1 MEDIGKLIPEK
12 LGKYEIKGELGHG
25 SMAVVYLGHDPF
37 IDRSVAVK
45 VALPKYLQD
54 PGTAGQFKEMFFN
67 EARISGMMDN
77 RFILP
82 VYDAGIEGDLLY
94 IVMEHVEGAR
104 TLKEYCSPDK
114 LLPVE
119 KVLELI
125 YKCCRGL
132 EYAHSRDVI
141 HRDIKPSNILLSGDM
156 DVRIADFGIAQIMRP
171 DETQVMEMI
180 GSPRYMSPE
189 QVNEEGIS
197 HQTDIY
203 SMGVVL
209 YELLTGHTPFDAESL
224 GALVNRIQNEEAPL
238 LSAYRDGLP
247 PQLEMVVKRALA
259 KKTDLRYPT
268 AMDLA
273 SDLVMAFKH
282 QKHMVVAGDSDN
294 QEKFRRL
301 KQNIFFRDF
310 FDSEIWE
317 VISAS
322 EWAEARPED
331 VLVSEGEIDDSF
343 YVIIKGKVSVIKGG
357 RTLARLGEGDSFGE
371 MAYFSKSE
379 RTASIVATEDVMLLK
394 VNSTLIEKVS
404 QNCQIRFMRV
414 FLQTLIGRL
423 AATSDLLA
431 HDEATKQ

>member
-1 MEDIGKLIPEK
+1 MDEFNSRIPET
-12 LGKYEIKGELGHG
+12 LGKYEIASELGRG

-45 VALPKYLQD
+45 VALPRYLQD
-54 PGTAGQFKEMFFN
+54 PETSGQFKEMFFN

-104 TLKEYCSPDK
+104 TLKDYCAPDR

-119 KVLELI
+119 KVLEII

-141 HRDIKPSNILLSGDM
+141 HRDIKPSNILLTEEL
-156 DVRIADFGIAQIMRP
+156 DVRIADFGIARIMRP

-189 QVNEEGIS
+189 QVNEEGIGL
-197 HQTDIY
+197 QTDIY
-203 SMGVVL
+203 SIGVVL

-224 GALVNRIQNEEAPL
+224 GALVNKIQNEEPPL
-238 LSAYRDGLP
+238 LCTYRQDLP
-247 PQLEMVVKRALA
+247 QQLEMVIKRALA

-282 QKHMVVAGDSDN
+282 QRHMVVAGDSDN

-317 VISAS
+317 VIKAS
-322 EWAEARPED
+322 EWAEAQPAE

-343 YVIIKGKVSVIKGG
+343 YIIIKGKVDVIKGD
-357 RTLARLGEGDSFGE
+357 RVLATLTEGDSFGE
-371 MAYFSKSE
+371 MAYFSKSQ
-379 RTASIVATEDVMLLK
+379 RTASIVAAEDVMLLK

-414 FLQTLIGRL
+414 FLETLIGRL

-431 HDEATKQ
+431 QK

>member
-1 MEDIGKLIPEK
+1 MEDMGKLIPEK
-12 LGKYEIKGELGHG
+12 LGKYEIKGELGRG

-54 PGTAGQFKEMFFN
+54 PETSGQFKEMFFN

-94 IVMEHVEGAR
+94 IVMEHIEGAR

-141 HRDIKPSNILLSGDM
+141 HRDIKPSNILLADDM
-156 DVRIADFGIAQIMRP
+156 DVRIADFGIAQIIRP
-171 DETQVMEMI
+171 EETQVMEMI

-203 SMGVVL
+203 SLGVVL
-209 YELLTGHTPFDAESL
+209 YELLTGHTPFDADSL

-247 PQLEMVVKRALA
+247 PQLEMVIKRALA
-259 KKTDLRYPT
+259 KKRDLRYPT

-273 SDLVMAFKH
+273 SDLVLAFRH

-301 KQNIFFRDF
+301 KQNVFFRDF

-322 EWAEARPED
+322 EWAEAHPEE

-343 YVIIKGKVSVIKGG
+343 YVIIKGQVKVIKGG

-431 HDEATKQ
+431 RKNDTP